1 MLLVLELPGAF
12 SHTCQVQLS
21 LCYGVKAD
29 FSERILRASE
39 YYSHRCDTQQ
49 LLQPYLS
56 SKLSKVHFFFFYRKE
71 TLNSSEVTLAV
82 CVKHKNVLSI
92 NMANHH
98 QVKDNIPFPW
108 TSCRGTIL
116 CVFGKHNP
124 STCILYLH
132 PLVLASPNPHFFCTN
147 CITCRQENAVLQF
160 VSADKIAKI
169 FINIYAE

>member
-1 MLLVLELPGAF
+1 MKEMFPNAACFRAAWCILSHLLGAAVSLLWGQGRLLWKDFESIWVLQSQMWHTIAFATILILKAFKGA
-12 SHTCQVQLS
+12 
-21 LCYGVKAD
+21 Y
-29 FSERILRASE
+29 
-39 YYSHRCDTQQ
+39 
-49 LLQPYLS
+49 
-56 SKLSKVHFFFFYRKE
+56 FFFFYRKE

-147 CITCRQENAVLQF
+147 CITCRQENAVL
-160 VSADKIAKI
+160 
-169 FINIYAE
+169 